1 MCLFFY
7 IYIHTLYMYIYI
19 YKNVYIYIYKGII
32 YLYKIDKFGVSLA
45 QKRGKGSNP

>member
-7 IYIHTLYMYIYI
+7 IYIYTHYICTFTYI
-19 YKNVYIYIYKGII
+19 KMCIYIYKGII